1 MTKILDCTHQG
12 ADCGFSAEGETA
24 NEVVQAI
31 AAHIKNEHDEQI
43 TAGLFAELR
52 AAIRDG

>member
-12 ADCGFSAEGETA
+12 ADCGFSAQGETVD
-24 NEVVQAI
+24 EVVQAI
-31 AAHIKNEHDEQI
+31 AAHIKNEHDEPI

-52 AAIRDG
+52 AAIRDR